1 MGFLK
6 LLENLTKRVE
16 NLTKRVEPLA
26 QQGREQNIYGRVL
39 TPDERADVEQIMAI
53 QDEELRRKTLE
64 LWQSDFRSFGRVP
77 TPGERQEFKR
87 HKEEKKKQEE
97 DDIRTFGR
105 VLNYDE
111 REKVTKEL
119 QAKKRIET
127 LIADADL
134 EATTTNRPKPS
145 DPSRNP
151 KPPQWRYPKPPRV

>member
-6 LLENLTKRVE
+6 RIENLS
-16 NLTKRVEPLA
+16 
-26 QQGREQNIYGRVL
+26 QQIEDFNQKNQEFVSYGREL

-77 TPGERQEFKR
+77 TPWERQEFKR

-151 KPPQWRYPKPPRV
+151 KPPQWRYPKPPRG